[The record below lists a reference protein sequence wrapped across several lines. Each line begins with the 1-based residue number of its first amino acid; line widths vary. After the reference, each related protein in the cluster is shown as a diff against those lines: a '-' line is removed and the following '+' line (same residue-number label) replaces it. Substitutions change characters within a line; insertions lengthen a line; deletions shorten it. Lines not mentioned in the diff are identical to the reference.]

1 MLGSCNGIFDMA
13 LYPLGK
19 EVVEGIVV
27 MKKIKYILCACLM
40 MASMGMEAKSMKDLL
55 VSMPDSVV
63 PYLNHNLRLE
73 FAELQEM
80 GVKAEVKN
88 LLGETSVMDT
98 LTADF
103 AQLRTSKSATLQM
116 KKLPSANGDS
126 LLCVVKTF
134 AGVEKES
141 ELYLFNQDWQEQDA
155 SRIFDGKSLQ
165 QLASGLVAKPDT
177 MSEAKFEELKGK
189 IELKI
194 VSALL
199 LQHENS
205 LVVRLALP
213 FVSADD
219 KKAVNAIKVQRKFNW
234 NGKTFKES

>member
-1 MLGSCNGIFDMA
+1 
-13 LYPLGK
+13 
-19 EVVEGIVV
+19 
-27 MKKIKYILCACLM
+27 MKKIKYILFACLM
-40 MASMGMEAKSMKDLL
+40 MASLGMEAKSMKDLL

-73 FAELQEM
+73 FTELQEM

-103 AQLRTSKSATLQM
+103 AQLRTSKSAILQM

-177 MSEAKFEELKGK
+177 MSEAKFDELKG
-189 IELKI
+189 
-194 VSALL
+194 
-199 LQHENS
+199 
-205 LVVRLALP
+205 
-213 FVSADD
+213 
-219 KKAVNAIKVQRKFNW
+219 
-234 NGKTFKES
+234 

>member
-1 MLGSCNGIFDMA
+1 M
-13 LYPLGK
+13 
-19 EVVEGIVV
+19 
-27 MKKIKYILCACLM
+27 
-40 MASMGMEAKSMKDLL
+40 
-55 VSMPDSVV
+55 
-63 PYLNHNLRLE
+63 
-73 FAELQEM
+73 
-80 GVKAEVKN
+80 
-88 LLGETSVMDT
+88 
-98 LTADF
+98 
-103 AQLRTSKSATLQM
+103 QM

>member
-1 MLGSCNGIFDMA
+1 MA
-13 LYPLGK
+13 LYSLGK

-165 QLASGLVAKPDT
+165 ELASGLVAKPDT

-213 FVSADD
+213 FLSADD

-234 NGKTFKES
+234 DGEIFKES

>member
-1 MLGSCNGIFDMA
+1 
-13 LYPLGK
+13 
-19 EVVEGIVV
+19 

-40 MASMGMEAKSMKDLL
+40 MASLGMEAKSMKDLL

-126 LLCVVKTF
+126 LLCVVKT
-134 AGVEKES
+134 
-141 ELYLFNQDWQEQDA
+141 
-155 SRIFDGKSLQ
+155 
-165 QLASGLVAKPDT
+165 
-177 MSEAKFEELKGK
+177 
-189 IELKI
+189 
-194 VSALL
+194 
-199 LQHENS
+199 
-205 LVVRLALP
+205 LP
-213 FVSADD
+213 
-219 KKAVNAIKVQRKFNW
+219 
-234 NGKTFKES
+234 E

>member
-1 MLGSCNGIFDMA
+1 
-13 LYPLGK
+13 
-19 EVVEGIVV
+19 

-40 MASMGMEAKSMKDLL
+40 MASLGMEAKSMKDLL

-73 FAELQEM
+73 FTELQE
-80 GVKAEVKN
+80 KAEVKN

-213 FVSADD
+213 FLPADD

>member
-1 MLGSCNGIFDMA
+1 
-13 LYPLGK
+13 
-19 EVVEGIVV
+19 
-27 MKKIKYILCACLM
+27 
-40 MASMGMEAKSMKDLL
+40 MEAKVYEGLAGFDVPILL
-55 VSMPDSVV
+55 CHISTTTCG
-63 PYLNHNLRLE
+63 LE

-141 ELYLFNQDWQEQDA
+141 ELL
-155 SRIFDGKSLQ
+155 SL
-165 QLASGLVAKPDT
+165 
-177 MSEAKFEELKGK
+177 
-189 IELKI
+189 
-194 VSALL
+194 
-199 LQHENS
+199 
-205 LVVRLALP
+205 
-213 FVSADD
+213 
-219 KKAVNAIKVQRKFNW
+219 
-234 NGKTFKES
+234 

>member
-1 MLGSCNGIFDMA
+1 
-13 LYPLGK
+13 
-19 EVVEGIVV
+19 

-103 AQLRTSKSATLQM
+103 VQLRTSKSAILQM

-141 ELYLFNQDWQEQDA
+141 ELYLFNKIVVNGDITVGYEYV
-155 SRIFDGKSLQ
+155 GEY
-165 QLASGLVAKPDT
+165 DT
-177 MSEAKFEELKGK
+177 NICYELTDIYNNSITTEM
-189 IELKI
+189 IELEI
-194 VSALL
+194 
-199 LQHENS
+199 N
-205 LVVRLALP
+205 
-213 FVSADD
+213 
-219 KKAVNAIKVQRKFNW
+219 
-234 NGKTFKES
+234 

>member
-1 MLGSCNGIFDMA
+1 
-13 LYPLGK
+13 
-19 EVVEGIVV
+19 
-27 MKKIKYILCACLM
+27 M

-73 FAELQEM
+73 FTELQEM

-103 AQLRTSKSATLQM
+103 VQLRTSKSATLQM

-155 SRIFDGKSLQ
+155 SRISMGNLCSNWLP
-165 QLASGLVAKPDT
+165 V
-177 MSEAKFEELKGK
+177 
-189 IELKI
+189 
-194 VSALL
+194 LL
-199 LQHENS
+199 PNPI
-205 LVVRLALP
+205 R
-213 FVSADD
+213 
-219 KKAVNAIKVQRKFNW
+219 
-234 NGKTFKES
+234 

>member
-1 MLGSCNGIFDMA
+1 
-13 LYPLGK
+13 
-19 EVVEGIVV
+19 
-27 MKKIKYILCACLM
+27 
-40 MASMGMEAKSMKDLL
+40 
-55 VSMPDSVV
+55 
-63 PYLNHNLRLE
+63 
-73 FAELQEM
+73 M

-116 KKLPSANGDS
+116 KKLPSSDGDS

-134 AGVEKES
+134 PEWQRRRVNS
-141 ELYLFNQDWQEQDA
+141 ISFNQDWQKKQGLPAEF
-155 SRIFDGKSLQ
+155 SMENLCRNWL
-165 QLASGLVAKPDT
+165 LGLVAKPDT
-177 MSEAKFEELKGK
+177 MSEARFDELKGK

-213 FVSADD
+213 FLSADD